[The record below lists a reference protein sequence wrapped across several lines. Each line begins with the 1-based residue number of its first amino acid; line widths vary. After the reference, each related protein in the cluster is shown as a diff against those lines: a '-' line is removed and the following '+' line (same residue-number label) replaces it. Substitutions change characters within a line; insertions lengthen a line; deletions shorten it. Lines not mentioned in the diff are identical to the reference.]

1 MKLPVRASAPVWFG
15 ALSHVRPVDLS
26 ELTSEAQ
33 LSSHTGH
40 VARARPPWVAGGL
53 CIQQHA
59 ENISVVIESSAG
71 AAAVDLQAGT
81 GGFVALSRYVLCTYV
96 LPVLRIRCRQW
107 SR

>member
-15 ALSHVRPVDLS
+15 ALSHVRPVGLS

-33 LSSHTGH
+33 LSSRTGH
-40 VARARPPWVAGGL
+40 VARARPPRVAGGL

-59 ENISVVIESSAG
+59 ENISVVVERSAG

-81 GGFVALSRYVLCTYV
+81 GGFVTFSRYTYV
-96 LPVLRIRCRQW
+96 LPVLRIRCCQW